1 MGEPSNE
8 VTIHLCVGLLEG
20 PPPSSK
26 STSSLHAHYT
36 MVSATVRSTI
46 LQPISLSLKCF
57 KSFLPS
63 EYLVCGLFGPR
74 HIHLHFSMMIRIFVP
89 AFPIF
94 LIPLGYSSACAWCLS
109 YFSTQSH
116 LWISFSSPCYSLRLL
131 VDRSEWDG
139 REGHFSYVPPE
150 PTLWTQP
157 SVLRAVSFHPAHFS
171 IRVTGWQPI
180 WSAFIYATS
189 QDPLLTVTLQNSQ
202 IEQLLL
208 SVFMLGS
215 QPPKKGLPSLQE
227 PRGRLL
233 SV

>member
-1 MGEPSNE
+1 MGEPQNE

-26 STSSLHAHYT
+26 STSSLPAHYT

-46 LQPISLSLKCF
+46 LQPISILKCF

-109 YFSTQSH
+109 YFSTQDH

-131 VDRSEWDG
+131 VDRSGGDG

-150 PTLWTQP
+150 PTSGP
-157 SVLRAVSFHPAHFS
+157 SPVLRAVSFHPAHFS

-215 QPPKKGLPSLQE
+215 QPPKRVCLHFKSH
-227 PRGRLL
+227 GRLL

>member
-26 STSSLHAHYT
+26 STSSLPAHYT

-46 LQPISLSLKCF
+46 LQPSSLSLKCF

-109 YFSTQSH
+109 YFSTQNH
-116 LWISFSSPCYSLRLL
+116 LWISFSSPCYSLRLFVKTGL
-131 VDRSEWDG
+131 SEMG
-139 REGHFSYVPPE
+139 GK
-150 PTLWTQP
+150 
-157 SVLRAVSFHPAHFS
+157 
-171 IRVTGWQPI
+171 
-180 WSAFIYATS
+180 ATS
-189 QDPLLTVTLQNSQ
+189 PMYPQSPPSGPSPASWGLFPSTQHIFPPMWQD
-202 IEQLLL
+202 
-208 SVFMLGS
+208 GS
-215 QPPKKGLPSLQE
+215 QYDLPSFMPHL
-227 PRGRLL
+227 RTLY
-233 SV
+233 